1 MRWRL
6 DLQCWAVV
14 GLGLLSACVT
24 YDQGAQAVV
33 DRMAQEYNC
42 PGEMAVTSY
51 AAGGYRVTGCGY
63 TANYDCSYGRNGS
76 VTCVKEAGSS
86 PVPDSLPAPPLV
98 GDAGTK

>member
-6 DLQCWAVV
+6 AVQGSALVGV
-14 GLGLLSACVT
+14 GLMSGCVT

-33 DRMAQEYNC
+33 QRMAQEYNC
-42 PGEMAVTSY
+42 PDEMAVTSY

-63 TANYDCSYGRNGS
+63 TANYDCSYGNGS

-86 PVPDSLPAPPLV
+86 PVPSALPAPPPV
-98 GDAGTK
+98 GDAGTQ